1 MDWLSVLG
9 PTLGRTERDVKSSVG
24 VGVAGPEKGGA
35 YGPVDGG
42 PIRNSR
48 AGILEDGGAVERHG
62 GKVRTEVGVGG
73 GDADGLAGFQG
84 AAEDGGDT
92 AAASPAGVDLLEL
105 EEGLIFLLRGG
116 DGHRTRNTGSVESK
130 FSPMLI

>member
-1 MDWLSVLG
+1 M
-9 PTLGRTERDVKSSVG
+9 KSS
-24 VGVAGPEKGGA
+24 VGVAGPEQGGA

-48 AGILEDGGAVERHG
+48 TGILEDGGAIKRYG

-92 AAASPAGVDLLEL
+92 ATASPAGVDLLEL

-116 DGHRTRNTGSVESK
+116 DGHRKRNTGSVESK

>member
-1 MDWLSVLG
+1 MLG

-24 VGVAGPEKGGA
+24 VGVGVAGPEQRGA
-35 YGPVDGG
+35 YRPVDRG

-48 AGILEDGGAVERHG
+48 AGILEDAGTVERRG

-92 AAASPAGVDLLEL
+92 AAASPAGLDLLEL

-116 DGHRTRNTGSVESK
+116 DGHRKRNAGSVESR